1 MFLRPFAALLLG
13 AMPLGALVLGG
24 IASLLA
30 PLPAQAADVL
40 RLQLDGLELPID
52 LVELEALTRQP
63 KQSTRPGGGA
73 SDLAGDL
80 GVWLNLLQPQS
91 RRDLIRLLQ
100 APLLLNRSFG
110 QQLLHSWTGEQML
123 KEAGGLLTVTVPAGN
138 GQGPSTA
145 PLLMASLRQL
155 LQSQGRVT
163 TLELLRSLPV
173 ASVTLRIDG
182 ALELASQW
190 RSQLQRQ
197 NAALAKLRQLGL
209 PRRSPR
215 PLPLRAP

>member
-1 MFLRPFAALLLG
+1 M
-13 AMPLGALVLGG
+13 
-24 IASLLA
+24 
-30 PLPAQAADVL
+30 
-40 RLQLDGLELPID
+40 
-52 LVELEALTRQP
+52 
-63 KQSTRPGGGA
+63 
-73 SDLAGDL
+73 
-80 GVWLNLLQPQS
+80 WLNLLQPQS

-100 APLLLNRSFG
+100 APLLQNRSFG
-110 QQLLHSWTGEQML
+110 KQLLNSWTGEQML

-197 NAALAKLRQLGL
+197 NAALAQLRQLGL
-209 PRRSPR
+209 PRRSSR
-215 PLPLRAP
+215 PLAFTGSLSRLPKRLLLTVPHRATPLPI